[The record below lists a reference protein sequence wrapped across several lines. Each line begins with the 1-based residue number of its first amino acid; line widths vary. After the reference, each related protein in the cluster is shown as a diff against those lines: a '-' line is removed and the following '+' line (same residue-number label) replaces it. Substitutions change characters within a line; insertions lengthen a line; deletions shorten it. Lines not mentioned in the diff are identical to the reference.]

1 MINFFRK
8 KRKSL
13 ADENKALKYTRYA
26 IGEIVLVVIGILIA
40 LQINTWN
47 VNRINSV
54 KEIEYLTGLKNDLL
68 NQITG
73 LKNSKQFSDYIINEA
88 ETLLGQYNSKSSF
101 QEIDSLNATLSHLM
115 YTNQFLDIRTTFN
128 ELNSTGQLNLIQN
141 KKLRSQII
149 EFYQNSSKHK
159 ISINGNIVNVFYEHI
174 FPVLKSSIIIQL
186 KDFGHQVTKFNEA
199 EFELK
204 MRDQLN
210 QGNYQPPSSF
220 EIINAV
226 SARIITEAAN
236 RNYIEKSLEE
246 ALTLLL
252 DLEDELKLEND

>member
-13 ADENKALKYTRYA
+13 ADDNKILKYARYA
-26 IGEIVLVVIGILIA
+26 IGEIILVVIGILIA

-47 VNRINSV
+47 INRINSV
-54 KEIEYLTGLKNDLL
+54 KEIEYISGLKNDLKK
-68 NQITG
+68 QITA
-73 LKNSKQFSDYIINEA
+73 LERSKNFSDYIINEA
-88 ETLLGQYNSKSSF
+88 ETLLRQYNSKSSF

-115 YTNQFLDIRTTFN
+115 YTNQYQDISTTFN

-141 KKLRSQII
+141 KKLRSQVI
-149 EFYQNSSKHK
+149 EFYQNSSKHN

-174 FPVLKSSIIIQL
+174 FPVLKSSIVIQL
-186 KDFGHQVTKFNEA
+186 KDFGHQVTKFNEN

-204 MRDQLN
+204 MRDQLK
-210 QGNYQPPSSF
+210 QGSYQSPSEF
-220 EIINAV
+220 ETINAV

-236 RNYIEKSLEE
+236 RSYIKKSLEE
-246 ALTLLL
+246 AQVLVI
-252 DLEDELKLEND
+252 DLESELKKGND